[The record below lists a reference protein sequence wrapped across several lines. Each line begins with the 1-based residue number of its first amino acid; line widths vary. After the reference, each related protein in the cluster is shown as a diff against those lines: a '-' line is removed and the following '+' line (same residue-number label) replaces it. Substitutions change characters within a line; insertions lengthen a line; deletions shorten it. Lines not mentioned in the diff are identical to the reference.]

1 MCMYRTVLELGKNR
15 GRDEV
20 SGTFRR
26 GMVFEKEYISRT
38 RYIFLQ
44 KF

>member
-1 MCMYRTVLELGKNR
+1 MKLVVLFGEGW
-15 GRDEV
+15 
-20 SGTFRR
+20 F
-26 GMVFEKEYISRT
+26 FEKEYISRT